1 MTATTASTTAGRA
14 TTGGSAPPARRRSSA
29 QARHNLKWGLIF
41 CSPAI
46 AGILIFTAYPVLRSF
61 QQSFTSSTMMTPG
74 RVLGLQNYRDLFSD
88 GTFWMSLSNTVYI
101 LIRAVPLGIIAA
113 LCLALLLNMRVAG
126 RSVYRV
132 IFFIPSIVPLV
143 ATAVV
148 WSYVFNSQYGVLNS
162 LLGSIGVA
170 GPSWLDDPAW
180 AKISLVIMSVWGVGS
195 LMVIMLAGVQ
205 DVPAQ
210 LYEQA
215 KVDGAGWWSRFRNVT
230 LPFMSPH
237 ILFALVTGLIA
248 GFQYFTEVFVLT
260 SGTGDPAG
268 STLVAGMYL
277 YQNVFVYYKVGY
289 ASAMAW
295 VLFVLSAVAAAIVF
309 RTVGR
314 RVYYG
319 GS

>member
-1 MTATTASTTAGRA
+1 MAVATTERTTTPVRQ
-14 TTGGSAPPARRRSSA
+14 RRPMSRQTKSNI
-29 QARHNLKWGLIF
+29 RWGLIF

-46 AGILIFTAYPVLRSF
+46 AGLLIFTAYPVLRSL
-61 QQSFTSSTMMTPG
+61 QASFTSGTMLTAG
-74 RVLGLQNYRDLFSD
+74 RWLGFDNYADLFGD
-88 GTFWMSLSNTVYI
+88 DTFWRAMGNTIYI
-101 LIRAVPLGIIAA
+101 LLWSVPLGIVAA
-113 LCLALLLNMRVAG
+113 LSLALLLNMNVGG

-143 ATAVV
+143 ASAVI
-148 WSYVFNSQYGVLNS
+148 WSYVFNPQYGVLNS
-162 LLGSIGVA
+162 MLGAIGID
-170 GPSWLDDPAW
+170 GPSWLADPDW
-180 AKISLVIMSVWGVGS
+180 AKPALIIMAVWGVGN

-205 DVPAQ
+205 DVPVQ

-215 KVDGAGWWSRFRNVT
+215 KIDGANVFSRFRHVT

-237 ILFALVTGLIA
+237 LLFALVTGLIA

-260 SGTGDPAG
+260 GGTGSPAG
-268 STLVAGMYL
+268 STMVAGMYL
-277 YQNVFVYYKVGY
+277 YQNIFAFFKIGY

-295 VLFVLSAVAAAIVF
+295 VLFVLAAICAVIVF

-319 GS
+319 GN

>member
-1 MTATTASTTAGRA
+1 MIMTTATETATPKAPTAKRKSSTQ
-14 TTGGSAPPARRRSSA
+14 SK
-29 QARHNLKWGLIF
+29 HNLKWGLIF

-46 AGILIFTAYPVLRSF
+46 VGILIFTAYPVLRSL

-74 RVLGLQNYRDLFSD
+74 RFLGLQNYRDLLSD
-88 GTFWMSLSNTVYI
+88 AQFWNSLSNTVYI
-101 LIRAVPLGIIAA
+101 LIRAVPLGIVAA
-113 LCLALLLNMRVAG
+113 LCLALLLNMKVVG
-126 RSVYRV
+126 RSFYRV
-132 IFFIPSIVPLV
+132 FFFIPSIVPLV
-143 ATAVV
+143 AGAVI

-162 LLGSIGVA
+162 LLGKVGIA
-170 GPSWLDDPAW
+170 GPAWLDDPAW
-180 AKISLVIMSVWGVGS
+180 SKIALVIMSVWGVGG

-215 KVDGAGWWSRFRNVT
+215 KIDGAGVFSRFRNVT

-237 ILFALVTGLIA
+237 LLFALVMGLIA

-260 SGTGDPAG
+260 GGTGNPAG
-268 STLVAGMYL
+268 STMVAGLYL
-277 YQNVFVYYKVGY
+277 YQNAFAFFKIGY
-289 ASAMAW
+289 ASALAW
-295 VLFVLSAVAAAIVF
+295 VLFVLAAICALIVF

-319 GS
+319 GN

>member
-1 MTATTASTTAGRA
+1 MTTTTASAPSTRRPGR
-14 TTGGSAPPARRRSSA
+14 SA
-29 QARHNLKWGLIF
+29 QARHNLKWGLVF

-46 AGILIFTAYPVLRSF
+46 VGIVLFTAYPVLRSL
-61 QQSFTSSTMMTPG
+61 QQSLTSATMLTPG
-74 RVLGLQNYRDLFSD
+74 HFLGLQNYRDLMSD
-88 GTFWMSLSNTVYI
+88 AGFWNSLSNTVYI
-101 LIRAVPLGIIAA
+101 LIRAVPLGIIVA
-113 LCLALLLNMRVAG
+113 LCLALLLNMNVAG
-126 RSVYRV
+126 RSFYRV
-132 IFFIPSIVPLV
+132 FFFVPSIVPLV
-143 ATAVV
+143 ASAVI

-162 LLGSIGVA
+162 LLGKIGVV

-180 AKISLVIMSVWGVGS
+180 AKTSLVIMSVWGVGG

-215 KVDGAGWWSRFRNVT
+215 KIDGAGVFSRFRNVT

-237 ILFALVTGLIA
+237 LLFALVMGLIA

-260 SGTGDPAG
+260 SGTGGPAG
-268 STLVAGMYL
+268 STMVAGLYL
-277 YQNVFVYYKVGY
+277 YQNAFAFFKIGY
-289 ASAMAW
+289 ASALAW
-295 VLFVLSAVAAAIVF
+295 VLFVLSAISAVIVF

-319 GS
+319 GN

>member
-1 MTATTASTTAGRA
+1 MIMTTTTVPATQTHAV
-14 TTGGSAPPARRRSSA
+14 PRRRGSA

-46 AGILIFTAYPVLRSF
+46 VGILLFTAYPVLRSL

-74 RVLGLQNYRDLFSD
+74 RFLGVQNYRDLFAD
-88 GTFWMSLSNTVYI
+88 ATFWSSLGNTVYI
-101 LIRAVPLGIIAA
+101 LVRSVPLGIIAA
-113 LCLALLLNMRVAG
+113 LCLALLLNMKVAG
-126 RSVYRV
+126 RSIYRV

-162 LLGSIGVA
+162 LLAGIGIT

-180 AKISLVIMSVWGVGS
+180 AKIALVIMAVWGVGA

-215 KVDGAGWWSRFRNVT
+215 KVDGAGPFSRFRNVT

-289 ASAMAW
+289 ASALAW
-295 VLFVLSAVAAAIVF
+295 VLFILSAISAAIVF
-309 RTVGR
+309 RVVGR

-319 GS
+319 GA